1 MSKSD
6 RRCHQSKPLESNACN
21 LMRQIYN
28 CLKDEWISE
37 CQDLCQIMSN
47 PHLRAVLFAAD
58 CVARSDYSA
67 GLFYEKSQE
76 VDDSSDRPVLKIVR
90 VVKSDEPLGATV
102 KIDEKSGAVV
112 LARVLVGGAAHR
124 SGLLNVGDQILEVN
138 GTSVRGRSPTDVI
151 HLLETNCRQS
161 IISFKLLAT
170 QTDNALVTT
179 NVVVKAHFDY
189 DPSTDPYIPCGEI
202 GLPFKRGN
210 ILNVL
215 NKEDPNWWQASK
227 QDDPHDISYDKLLYS
242 FAGLIP
248 GQQLQERRFASMR
261 DLKSQFDR
269 NRYIEILPGI
279 KTPFRKSVWTTR
291 KVKKVMYDVCQ
302 SMNFDREH
310 IATYEPVA
318 KYYPRLNQVRPVVF
332 IGPMGVGRKTLIRL
346 LLEHRPN
353 HFRRPIPHTTR
364 FKKFSENDGIDY
376 HFVSDEWMESQIK
389 SGNFIEFGQFK
400 GNYYGIHK
408 ESIHHIV
415 SSGFV
420 CLINLSAQGL
430 KRIYTPQFKPYIVFV
445 RPSYDLN
452 RLIRTRTNRTQK
464 CDKSSS
470 SRAIEEYFHSMIFTA
485 HKLNYL
491 YGHYFDVTL
500 INDELRTAFVKLLE
514 LISSLETEPKW
525 VPIDWAHSC

>member
-1 MSKSD
+1 
-6 RRCHQSKPLESNACN
+6 
-21 LMRQIYN
+21 MRQIYN
-28 CLKDEWISE
+28 SLKDEWICE
-37 CQDLCQIMSN
+37 CQELCQIMSN

-58 CVARSDYSA
+58 CIARSDYSA
-67 GLFYEKSQE
+67 GLCFDRRQPE
-76 VDDSSDRPVLKIVR
+76 VDASDRPILKIVK
-90 VVKSDEPLGATV
+90 VVKNNEPLGATV
-102 KIDEKSGAVV
+102 KLDEKSGAVV

-138 GTSVRGRSPTDVI
+138 GVSVRGRSPVDVI
-151 HLLETNCRQS
+151 HLLETNCRES
-161 IISFKLLAT
+161 VISFKLLAT
-170 QTDNALVTT
+170 QTDNTLMTT
-179 NVVVKAHFDY
+179 DVVVKAHFDY

-227 QDDPHDISYDKLLYS
+227 QADPNDQSYDKVVYS

-248 GQQLQERRFASMR
+248 GQQLQERRFAAMR
-261 DLKSQFDR
+261 DLKSQYDR
-269 NRYIEILPGI
+269 NRYIEIFPGL
-279 KTPFRKSVWTTR
+279 KTPLRKSVWSTR
-291 KVKKVMYDVCQ
+291 KVKKAMYDMCQ
-302 SMNFDREH
+302 SVNYDREH

-318 KYYPRLNQVRPVVF
+318 KYYPRPSQTRPVVF

-353 HFRRPIPHTTR
+353 HFRRAIPHTTR

-376 HFVSDEWMESQIK
+376 HFVSDEWMQTEIK

-408 ESIHHIV
+408 ESVLQLI
-415 SSGFV
+415 STGFV

-430 KRIYTPQFKPYIVFV
+430 KRVYTSELKPFVIFV

-452 RLIRTRTNRTQK
+452 RLIRSRTQK

-470 SRAIEEYFHSMIFTA
+470 SKAVEDYFHSMIFGA

-514 LISSLETEPKW
+514 VIHSLETEPQW
-525 VPIDWAHSC
+525 VPIHWAHCC